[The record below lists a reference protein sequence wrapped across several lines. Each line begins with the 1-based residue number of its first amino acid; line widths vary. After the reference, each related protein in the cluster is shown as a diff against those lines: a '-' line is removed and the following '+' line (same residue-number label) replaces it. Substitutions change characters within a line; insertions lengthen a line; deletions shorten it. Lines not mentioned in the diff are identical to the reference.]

1 MANEKIKLTSEE
13 KRRLVDLKT
22 DMAFL
27 EGELAR
33 AERAGIDIS
42 DLRAKYE
49 KMKKLRSG
57 ILKEYA

>member
-1 MANEKIKLTSEE
+1 MAPEKIKLTSEE
-13 KRRLVDLKT
+13 KTKLVNLKT

-27 EGELAR
+27 EGELSR

-42 DLRAKYE
+42 ELRAQYE
-49 KMKKLRSG
+49 KMKKLRAG

>member
-13 KRRLVDLKT
+13 KRKLVDLKT
-22 DMAFL
+22 DMSFL
-27 EGELAR
+27 EGELSR

-42 DLRAKYE
+42 ELRAQYE